1 MEEKCFTRKLRCL
14 EPDFFESLMTKTS
27 QVNPETASLT
37 EQMAT
42 ETSVANAY
50 KEFLIEFAN
59 DPE

>member
-14 EPDFFESLMTKTS
+14 ESNFFDSLMSKTS
-27 QVNPETASLT
+27 PSNPESASLT
-37 EQMAT
+37 EQMTT